1 MRFDFHLVKESL
13 SNQRLLLD
21 DYSIRLKVVFALLN
35 LLFHLSCVFRFQEV
49 LEDERLRYL
58 QKS

>member
-1 MRFDFHLVKESL
+1 MCFDFHLVKESL
-13 SNQRLLLD
+13 SNQLLLLD
-21 DYSIRLKVVFALLN
+21 DYSVQLKVVFALLN
-35 LLFHLSCVFRFQEV
+35 LLFRLSCVFRFREV